1 MNKVLS
7 VILIWVFSFCAIFAQ
22 GGESLVL
29 DPEVDFINTSEA
41 VCAEFGIIKKDEVI
55 RLDLDINNTANPVAF
70 LSFNGTGSNSGSVWA
85 AYIKGVDGYRR
96 IDGIQFREDFLRVGK
111 VDELNPAGGLVVL
124 YPGKGGGNL
133 ARYQFVNGKAKFDE
147 IRTLDYSNEEDQRL
161 FESIFKRKLGEPMSD
176 EYFAHPQH
184 KVIPVKDI
192 VERASKSKTQKP
204 PAIQVTPAAPS
215 FPSEPAPILSIPN
228 PSSTKTEAEPIRPMS
243 TEHPSVTETT
253 KGTSWRWP
261 WIAGVVA
268 LVLTSIFWTKR
279 GR

>member
-7 VILIWVFSFCAIFAQ
+7 VILVWIFSFCAIFAQ
-22 GGESLVL
+22 GGDSLVL
-29 DPEVDFINTSEA
+29 DPEVDFINSSEA
-41 VCAEFGIIKKDEVI
+41 VCAEFGIIKKDEVV
-55 RLDLDINNTANPVAF
+55 RLDLDVNNTASPVVF

-96 IDGIQFREDFLRVGK
+96 IDGIQFREDFLRAGK

-161 FESIFKRKLGEPMSD
+161 FESIFKRKLGEPMSA
-176 EYFAHPQH
+176 EYFAHPPH

-192 VERASKSKTQKP
+192 VERASKAKTLKAP
-204 PAIQVTPAAPS
+204 SIQVSPASPAVPN
-215 FPSEPAPILSIPN
+215 EPAPILSIPT
-228 PSSTKTEAEPIRPMS
+228 PTSTKTESVPTERSSVIEPGK
-243 TEHPSVTETT
+243 VTNR
-253 KGTSWRWP
+253 RWP
-261 WIAGVVA
+261 WIVGVVA
-268 LVLTSIFWTKR
+268 LVLTSVLWMKR